1 MDNIGPEVL
10 IYLQQVKNYFKTNV
24 EAREYFIGDG
34 NEDAFFKHLT
44 EIAEKNF
51 ETEGNPMLNK
61 EQFEL
66 LRTTIKVVQI
76 AEKTYTQNEIEETKI
91 FIDTNFGQIC
101 LN

>member
-1 MDNIGPEVL
+1 MDNIGSEIL
-10 IYLQQVKNYFKTNV
+10 IYLQQVKNYFNTNV
-24 EAREYFIGDG
+24 EAREYFIGDAD
-34 NEDAFFKHLT
+34 EEAFFKHLVD
-44 EIAEKNF
+44 IAEKNF
-51 ETEGNPMLNK
+51 KTDGNPMLNK

-76 AEKTYTQNEIEETKI
+76 SKKTYTQNEIEETKI

>member
-1 MDNIGPEVL
+1 MDNIGSEVL
-10 IYLQQVKNYFKTNV
+10 IYLQQVKNYFKTNT
-24 EAREYFIGDG
+24 EAREYFIGDSD
-34 NEDAFFKHLT
+34 EDTFFKHLT
-44 EIAEKNF
+44 DIAEKNF

-76 AEKTYTQNEIEETKI
+76 AEKTYTKNEIEETRI
-91 FIDTNFGQIC
+91 FIDTSFGQIC